1 MVNEYSIK
9 SDELLTRVTK
19 YELSR
24 ADSHLRIDVHEIIA
38 GEDAGSFLA
47 IPNLI
52 IGRTEEKYI
61 GRGSSIEEALKD
73 CLSRIQ
79 GVSSETIIPK
89 SPIT

>member
-38 GEDAGSFLA
+38 GEDAGSF
-47 IPNLI
+47 
-52 IGRTEEKYI
+52 
-61 GRGSSIEEALKD
+61 
-73 CLSRIQ
+73 
-79 GVSSETIIPK
+79 
-89 SPIT
+89 